1 MWISF
6 CLVKGGVF
14 TVNYEGR
21 AVMEME
27 IKIGL
32 FQVQFSYNINCKR
45 LNGPVESIYKT
56 LQLLLNRVGC
66 QQNLDLL

>member
-21 AVMEME
+21 AVVD
-27 IKIGL
+27 KH
-32 FQVQFSYNINCKR
+32 CKR